1 MAIIN
6 PNTLAVMGLKTMLL
20 SVMPT
25 LTIDTYGSW
34 TEWQANHPDSY
45 VHCFVDMSIVV
56 QHRAYFAERRKHTIV
71 LTTSQETERQLAEFH
86 CLCISV
92 PEKQLVRDTLMMLQA
107 GHHGKNQLPQAKK
120 SSDKTP
126 RSSDKSESL
135 SDKPIKT
142 SDNKQLS
149 AREVEVLA
157 LIVQGLI
164 NKEIAARLNI
174 GLTTV
179 ITHRKN
185 IMEKLGMRSVA
196 ALTIYAVMQGYV
208 DINKI

>member
-1 MAIIN
+1 MDIHEGYPKMAVID
-6 PNTLAVMGLKTMLL
+6 PNTLAVMGLKSMLL

-25 LTIDTYGSW
+25 LTIDTFGSW
-34 TEWQANHPDSY
+34 AEWQANNPDTY

-71 LTTSQETERQLAEFH
+71 LTTSQDVEKQLADFH

-92 PEKQLVRDTLMMLQA
+92 PEKQLVRDALMMLQA
-107 GHHGKNQLPQAKK
+107 GHHGNDQLPHAKNTSDKAKK
-120 SSDKTP
+120 P
-126 RSSDKSESL
+126 SENKLL
-135 SDKPIKT
+135 SP
-142 SDNKQLS
+142 
-149 AREVEVLA
+149 REVEVLA
-157 LIVQGLI
+157 LIAQGLI

-185 IMEKLGMRSVA
+185 IMEKLGMRSVS

>member
-1 MAIIN
+1 MNMHEGHPKMAIVD

-25 LTIDTYGSW
+25 LTIDTFGSW
-34 TEWQANHPDSY
+34 TEWQANNPDTY

-56 QHRAYFAERRKHTIV
+56 QNRAYFAERRKHVIV
-71 LTTSQETERQLAEFH
+71 LTTSQDAEKQLADFH

-107 GHHGKNQLPQAKK
+107 GHQGKSQLPQAKK
-120 SSDKTP
+120 PSDKATTP
-126 RSSDKSESL
+126 SEN
-135 SDKPIKT
+135 KP
-142 SDNKQLS
+142 LS

>member
-1 MAIIN
+1 MNMHEGHPKMAIVD

-25 LTIDTYGSW
+25 LTIDTFGSW
-34 TEWQANHPDSY
+34 TEWQANNPDTY

-56 QHRAYFAERRKHTIV
+56 QNRAYFAERRKHVIV
-71 LTTSQETERQLAEFH
+71 LTTSQDAEKQLADFH

-107 GHHGKNQLPQAKK
+107 GHQGKSQLPQAKRPSYK
-120 SSDKTP
+120 AKTP
-126 RSSDKSESL
+126 SEN
-135 SDKPIKT
+135 KP
-142 SDNKQLS
+142 LS